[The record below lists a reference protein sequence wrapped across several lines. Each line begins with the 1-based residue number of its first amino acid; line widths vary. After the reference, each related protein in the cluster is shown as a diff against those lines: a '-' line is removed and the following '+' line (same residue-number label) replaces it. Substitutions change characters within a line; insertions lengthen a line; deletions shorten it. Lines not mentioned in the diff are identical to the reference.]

1 MPAVKIITD
10 STADL
15 GQELTDRYQI
25 KVVPLTVQ
33 FDQESYLDGVEID
46 TQRLFRLVEER
57 KSLPK
62 TASPS
67 PGAFHAAFVE
77 ATADGSDVIFVGI
90 SSKFSSTVQNACI
103 AADMLPDGRVTVF
116 DSANLSTGIGL
127 QVLLAAD
134 LARAGKT
141 RAEIL
146 AALEDAR
153 PKVRSAFVID
163 TLEYLY
169 KGGRCSGMQALAGAL
184 LHIRPMIAVVDG
196 GMVVA
201 GKTRGARQKALDALL
216 ERFAG
221 DAVAGLVR
229 PERVFVTHTGV
240 HEDALYLADGVRR
253 LLPGVG
259 EVLETP
265 AGSVVG
271 SHCGPGTIGVLYM
284 VK

>member
-1 MPAVKIITD
+1 MAAIKIITD

-15 GQELTDRYQI
+15 GQELTDRHQI
-25 KVVPLTVQ
+25 TVVPLTVQ
-33 FDQESYLDGVEID
+33 FDDESYLDGVEMG
-46 TQRLFRLVEER
+46 TAKLFHMVEER
-57 KSLPK
+57 KRLPK

-67 PGAFHAAFVE
+67 PAAFHAAFLE
-77 ATADGSDVIFVGI
+77 ATADGSEVIYIGI
-90 SSKFSSTVQNACI
+90 SSKFSSTVQNARI
-103 AADMLPDGRVTVF
+103 AAEMLPHDRVTVF

-134 LARAGKT
+134 LARAGQS
-141 RAEIL
+141 RPEIL
-146 AALEDAR
+146 SALEDAR
-153 PKVRSAFVID
+153 PKVRSAFMID

-169 KGGRCSGMQALAGAL
+169 KGGRCSGVQALAGAL
-184 LHIRPMIAVVDG
+184 LHIRPIIAVVDG

-201 GKTRGARQKALDALL
+201 GKTRGARQKALDAML
-216 ERFAG
+216 ERLAQ
-221 DAVAGLVR
+221 DAEAGLVR
-229 PERVFVTHTGV
+229 TERVFVTHTGV

-259 EVLETP
+259 EVLETN

>member
-1 MPAVKIITD
+1 MAAIKIVTD

-15 GQELTDRYQI
+15 GPELTARYGI
-25 KVVPLTVQ
+25 TVVPLTVQ

-46 TQRLFRLVEER
+46 TQKLFSLVEENKR
-57 KSLPK
+57 LPK

-67 PGAFHAAFVE
+67 PGAFHAAFAA
-77 ATADGSDVIFVGI
+77 ATADGSDVIFIGI
-90 SSKFSSTVQNACI
+90 SSKFSSTVQNARI
-103 AADMLPDGRVTVF
+103 AADMLPDGRVSTF

-127 QVLLAAD
+127 LVLLAAD
-134 LARAGKT
+134 MARAGSS

-153 PKVRSAFVID
+153 PKVRSAFMID
-163 TLEYLY
+163 TLEYLH
-169 KGGRCSGMQALAGAL
+169 KGGRCSGVQALAGAL
-184 LHIRPMIAVVDG
+184 LHIRPIIAVVDG

-216 ERFAG
+216 ERLASDVEAG
-221 DAVAGLVR
+221 AVR
-229 PERVFVTHTGV
+229 PERVFITHTGV

-271 SHCGPGTIGVLYM
+271 SHCGPGTIGVLYV